1 MAKQSPAKIKKLAA
15 QAKRAG
21 AERRAQKK
29 TERESSTTES
39 NAVIDEYEGVD
50 GVWRELG
57 LATPARRA
65 LIEDGLFHV
74 SDLRKTSLASLKELP
89 GMTPN
94 ALRVLISEM
103 KKLDL
108 TFRK

>member
-1 MAKQSPAKIKKLAA
+1 MAKQSPAKLKKLAA
-15 QAKRAG
+15 QAKREG
-21 AERRAQKK
+21 AARRAQKK
-29 TERESSTTES
+29 TERESSATES
-39 NAVIDEYEGVD
+39 DFVIDEYEGID

-57 LATPARRA
+57 LATQARRA
-65 LIEDGLFHV
+65 LIEDGLFHI
-74 SDLRKTSLASLKELP
+74 SDLRKTSLASLKELN

-103 KKLDL
+103 KKTDL

>member
-1 MAKQSPAKIKKLAA
+1 MAKPSPAKLKKLAA
-15 QAKRAG
+15 QARRAG

-29 TERESSTTES
+29 TERESSATES
-39 NAVIDEYEGVD
+39 NVVMDEYEGID

-65 LIEDGLFHV
+65 LIEDGLIQL
-74 SDLRKTSLASLKELP
+74 SDLRKTSLAGLRELN
-89 GMTPN
+89 GMSPN
-94 ALRVLISEM
+94 SLRVLISAM
-103 KKLDL
+103 KKADL

>member
-1 MAKQSPAKIKKLAA
+1 MAKPSPAKLKKLAA
-15 QAKRAG
+15 QARRAG

-39 NAVIDEYEGVD
+39 NVVMDEYEGID

-65 LIEDGLFHV
+65 LIEDGLIQL
-74 SDLRKTSLASLKELP
+74 SDLRKTSLAGLRELN
-89 GMTPN
+89 GMSPN
-94 ALRVLISEM
+94 SLRVLISAM
-103 KKLDL
+103 KKADL